1 MKNKLQGFTLIE
13 IMIVVV
19 IVGIISSIAYPS
31 YVEYVREGN
40 RAEAKAALIEGAH
53 ALERYYSVNGTYL
66 DAGVLATVYPASL
79 VSKYNIGPAAA
90 TADGYT
96 LRATR
101 TGDMAGDPCGNFELN
116 QTGVRTLNDATRTV
130 AECW

>member
-1 MKNKLQGFTLIE
+1 
-13 IMIVVV
+13 MIVVV

-40 RAEAKAALIEGAH
+40 RAEAKAALLEGAQ

-66 DAGVLATVYPASL
+66 DAGVLAAVYPASL
-79 VSKYNIGPAAA
+79 AQKYNIGPSPAA
-90 TADGYT
+90 TANSYT

-101 TGDMAGDPCGNFELN
+101 TGDMAGDPCGNYELN

-130 AECW
+130 ADCW